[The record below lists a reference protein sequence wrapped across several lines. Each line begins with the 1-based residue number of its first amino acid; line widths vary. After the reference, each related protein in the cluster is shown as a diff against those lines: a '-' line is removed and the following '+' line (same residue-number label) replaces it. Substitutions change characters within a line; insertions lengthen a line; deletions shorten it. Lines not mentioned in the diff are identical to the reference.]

1 MENILEKY
9 SLKGKVAIV
18 TGAGQGIG
26 RSISIAFAQAGAQV
40 ACLDFLEDNAKITA
54 AEITQ
59 MGGQAIGVYVD
70 VSDEPATQA
79 AVATVAKTYGNSI
92 HVLMNGAAAK
102 DPSGSVAD
110 YSLVDWNKAISV
122 NLTGAFLMS
131 KATIP
136 HMIAAKSGS
145 IIHIASQLGRVG
157 TANRAVYC
165 AIKGG
170 LINLARAMAIDHA
183 SDKIRTNTISPGA
196 VETERM
202 TLRFGTMEKA
212 REALGP
218 MHLLGRLAQPE
229 EIALAAV
236 YLASDASAF
245 VTGSDILV
253 DGGYAA
259 Q

>member
-1 MENILEKY
+1 MENILNKY
-9 SLKGKVAIV
+9 ALTGKVAVV

-26 RSISIAFAQAGAQV
+26 RAISMAFAQAGAKV
-40 ACLDFLEDNAKITA
+40 ACLDMLTENAIRTA
-54 AEITQ
+54 EEINQ
-59 MGGQAIGVYVD
+59 AGGTAIGIHAD
-70 VSDEPATQA
+70 VSSEPSTQQ
-79 AVATVAKTYGNSI
+79 AVLQVMQAFDGI
-92 HVLMNGAAAK
+92 HVLLNGAAAK

-110 YSLVDWNKAISV
+110 YSLEDWNKAISV

-131 KATIP
+131 KAVIP
-136 HMIAAKSGS
+136 HMAAGKSGS

-165 AIKGG
+165 AIKSA

-183 SDKIRTNTISPGA
+183 AQGIRTNTISPGA

-202 TLRFGTMEKA
+202 TLRFGTMENA
-212 REALGP
+212 RKELGP

-229 EIALAAV
+229 EIALAAL

-245 VTGSDILV
+245 VTGSDLLV

>member
-1 MENILEKY
+1 MENILNKY
-9 SLKGKVAIV
+9 ALTGKVAVV

-26 RSISIAFAQAGAQV
+26 RAISIAFAQAGAKV
-40 ACLDFLEDNAKITA
+40 ACLDLIGENALRTA
-54 AEITQ
+54 EEINQ
-59 MGGQAIGVYVD
+59 AGGIALGIHAD
-70 VSDEPATQA
+70 VSDEPSTQQA
-79 AVATVAKTYGNSI
+79 ILKVMQAYDGI
-92 HVLMNGAAAK
+92 HVLLNGAAAK

-110 YSLVDWNKAISV
+110 YSLEDWNKAISV

-131 KATIP
+131 KAVIP
-136 HMIAAKSGS
+136 HMAAAKNGS

-165 AIKGG
+165 AIKSA

-183 SDKIRTNTISPGA
+183 AQGIRTNTISPGA

-202 TLRFGTMEKA
+202 TLRFGTMENA
-212 REALGP
+212 RKELGP

-229 EIALAAV
+229 EIALAAL

-245 VTGSDILV
+245 VTGSDLLV

>member
-1 MENILEKY
+1 MDNILNKY
-9 SLKGKVAIV
+9 ALTGKVAVV

-26 RSISIAFAQAGAQV
+26 KAISIAFAQAGGKV
-40 ACLDFLEDNAKITA
+40 ACLDMLTENAIRTA
-54 AEITQ
+54 EEINQ
-59 MGGQAIGVYVD
+59 AGGTAIGIHAD
-70 VSDEPATQA
+70 VSDEQSTQQA
-79 AVATVAKTYGNSI
+79 ILKVMQAFDGI
-92 HVLMNGAAAK
+92 HVLLNGAAAK

-110 YSLVDWNKAISV
+110 YSLEDWNKAISV

-131 KATIP
+131 KAVIP
-136 HMIAAKSGS
+136 HMAANKSGS

-165 AIKGG
+165 AIKAA

-183 SDKIRTNTISPGA
+183 AQGIRTNTISPGA

-202 TLRFGTMEKA
+202 TLRFGTMENA
-212 REALGP
+212 RKELGP

-229 EIALAAV
+229 EIALAAL
-236 YLASDASAF
+236 YLASDASTF
-245 VTGSDILV
+245 VTGSDLLV